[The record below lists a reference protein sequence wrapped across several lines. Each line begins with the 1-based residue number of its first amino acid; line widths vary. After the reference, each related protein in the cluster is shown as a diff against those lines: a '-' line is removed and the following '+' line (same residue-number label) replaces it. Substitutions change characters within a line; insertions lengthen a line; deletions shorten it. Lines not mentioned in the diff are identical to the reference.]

1 MLCVSCSHPRI
12 MPTRAMATQICT
24 TTRTTIT
31 RQTDIL
37 FTRQMVTFI
46 HHHLPNLINRQLP
59 LNQRRQFLSLV
70 YPLFLY
76 RMENS
81 KLGTLVPVSPLEHL
95 NLFRCLLYS
104 QFDLKVHIALIHQSR
119 PWAMV
124 LLEQSCCVIGMG
136 RYRPIHHSL
145 LCNAVAALDQNGLE
159 SVSSPSRG

>member
-1 MLCVSCSHPRI
+1 
-12 MPTRAMATQICT
+12 MPTRAMVTQIHT

-31 RQTDIL
+31 RQMDIPS
-37 FTRQMVTFI
+37 TRQMVTFT
-46 HHHLPNLINRQLP
+46 HHHLPNPTNRQLH
-59 LNQRRQFLSLV
+59 LSQRRQFLSLV

-81 KLGTLVPVSPLEHL
+81 KSETLVPVSLEYL
-95 NLFRCLLYS
+95 NLFPCLSCS

-119 PWAMV
+119 PWATV

-136 RYRPIHHSL
+136 RYRPIHHFL

-159 SVSSPSRG
+159 SVLSPSRG

>member
-37 FTRQMVTFI
+37 STRQMVTFI

-81 KLGTLVPVSPLEHL
+81 KLGTLVP
-95 NLFRCLLYS
+95 
-104 QFDLKVHIALIHQSR
+104 VHIALIHQSR